1 MLGSPPSAQPEA
13 EVSNHPGGDL
23 AGEGSQPHQLQR
35 WDPQEDICHRGHHSE
50 GEATPDTSKQETCE
64 YRDEKQGGGDLEEIN
79 ASRQRH
85 QPDQEDEDQTRHQ
98 ENRAGAGEGHRSTT
112 GGVYGR
118 PYHRPVVPPLL
129 RLRLAL
135 GLLLGVFL
143 IPVVL
148 SSLRGLTHVVSCQSA
163 IAQPFEVS
171 FGEDGKPLLT
181 GSRLVEAGSDPV
193 CANLRT
199 DLSMRDAGPN
209 RLEVTVP
216 IENRGSDPWRGTV
229 SLVVGGVFI
238 PVKIG
243 LVPPGETR
251 SETLV
256 LRLPEGVTQFDG
268 ELLIGP

>member
-1 MLGSPPSAQPEA
+1 MIPANRLFAAGCFHWTRFLSATNGSHGT
-13 EVSNHPGGDL
+13 VVDL
-23 AGEGSQPHQLQR
+23 
-35 WDPQEDICHRGHHSE
+35 
-50 GEATPDTSKQETCE
+50 K
-64 YRDEKQGGGDLEEIN
+64 
-79 ASRQRH
+79 
-85 QPDQEDEDQTRHQ
+85 
-98 ENRAGAGEGHRSTT
+98 
-112 GGVYGR
+112 
-118 PYHRPVVPPLL
+118 
-129 RLRLAL
+129 
-135 GLLLGVFL
+135 
-143 IPVVL
+143 
-148 SSLRGLTHVVSCQSA
+148 
-163 IAQPFEVS
+163 PFEVS